1 MRNIKKNLPY
11 FAATSAFLAL
21 AAFVL
26 FLTLQ
31 PAPENEPSSQDCN
44 PIAEV
49 QKRQED
55 PILPPKLDEN
65 SSTPAPSASAEEPE
79 EPLPKPPPEV
89 PAEDEDSEKSS
100 EFFSQLEKWSDSEK
114 NKATE
119 SDAKEFIARF
129 KSLPPALQEENLNHA
144 LNLIPD
150 ANIILL
156 TGLLFDKTIQ
166 PEFNELIFN
175 DILNRDES
183 IKLPIIR
190 QVHKDRAH
198 PCWSDAAW
206 ILDVTSDATTP

>member
-44 PIAEV
+44 PIPEV
-49 QKRQED
+49 PKRQED
-55 PILPPKLDEN
+55 LILPSNTELAKN
-65 SSTPAPSASAEEPE
+65 SSTHAPSASAEEPE
-79 EPLPKPPPEV
+79 EPLPKPPSEV

-119 SDAKEFIARF
+119 ADAKEFIARF
-129 KSLPPALQEENLNHA
+129 KSLPPAMQEENLNHA

-156 TGLLFDKTIQ
+156 SGLLFDKTIK

-206 ILDVTSDATTP
+206 ILDVTK